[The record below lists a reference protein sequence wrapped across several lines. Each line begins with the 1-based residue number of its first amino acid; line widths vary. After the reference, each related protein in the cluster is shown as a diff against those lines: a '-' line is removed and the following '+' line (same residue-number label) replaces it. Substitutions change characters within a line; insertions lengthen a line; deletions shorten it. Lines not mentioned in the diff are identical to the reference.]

1 VASLRATVE
10 AKARIFVGSE
20 VQVQVAS
27 DATPAP
33 DFPYPVSRV
42 TRFRQAGS
50 LDDDEASY
58 DLLVIEPDDF
68 ASAAYWNDAFSAD
81 PLPVLLE
88 RLSAPVDDG
97 VPVVVANGG
106 GATPVT
112 ASIGQVDVPVTV
124 VGTAVTFPGTSSD
137 SRPLVVMDAA
147 ALAAAFRGLPDPLAT
162 PRAITEIWVD
172 GPAAEVQQGIDELG
186 VLPQLVLSAE
196 EVEDIPFIA
205 AAVQTFL
212 VLQVLAL
219 SAVALVVVVAVVYLH
234 AKQRSRVVATTL
246 SDRMGMPRYTMR
258 AASIAELGAM
268 LLVSFLVGTIV
279 GVLSASIVVPSIDPL
294 PTIPPAPLIVV
305 PVAAVVVTGVCLV
318 VASVVGGA
326 IADRGARHRS
336 TAEVMRV
343 AE

>member
-1 VASLRATVE
+1 MRRLLPASPIR
-10 AKARIFVGSE
+10 
-20 VQVQVAS
+20 
-27 DATPAP
+27 
-33 DFPYPVSRV
+33 SRV
-42 TRFRQAGS
+42 SPGS
-50 LDDDEASY
+50 VRRGRSTAARRHY

-81 PLPVLLE
+81 PLPALLE
-88 RLSAPVDDG
+88 RLTAPVDDG

-106 GATPVT
+106 GATPDT
-112 ASIGQVDVPVTV
+112 ASIGQDDVPVAV

-147 ALAAAFRGLPDPLAT
+147 ALATALRGRPDPLAT

-172 GPAAEVQQGIDELG
+172 GPAADVQQRIDELG

-212 VLQVLAL
+212 VLQVLAS
-219 SAVALVVVVAVVYLH
+219 SAVALVVVVGVVYLH

-246 SDRMGMPRYTMR
+246 SGRMGMPRDTMR

-294 PTIPPAPLIVV
+294 PTIPPAPLIVT
-305 PVAAVVVTGVCLV
+305 PVAAVVVTAVCLV